1 MYLRKMADLTA
12 ELFILALGAMLA
24 APYFMILLSPFVGR

>member
-1 MYLRKMADLTA
+1 MYLRKMANMTA
-12 ELFILALGAMLA
+12 EIACLTVCAMMA